1 VNVQDVTPGGPVLY
15 GQDGYFFSPERL
27 AVWDRELR
35 AGGLN
40 AGAMPV
46 MAVGPLLSARYGMG
60 VEQAQIA
67 GLALRRWMADSR
79 S

>member
-1 VNVQDVTPGGPVLY
+1 MSVQDVTPAASALY
-15 GQDGYFFSPERL
+15 GQDGYFFSSERL

-35 AGGLN
+35 ASGLD

-60 VEQAQIA
+60 VEQGQIA
-67 GLALRRWMADSR
+67 GLALRRWMAGVGS
-79 S
+79 